1 MRLLVVHPGSLWATH
16 DVYTGLSAGFKAGGH
31 EVIDYALDGR
41 ISASRVWLQYLWRKQ
56 VRAGGPL
63 AGERPNEADAIYHAG
78 QEVVARALRF
88 EVDRVL
94 VICGAYFHPDC
105 AELLRRAGVPT
116 AVVFTES
123 PYDDPEQARLAPR
136 FDVCFTN
143 ERTSVDRLRE
153 ANPNT
158 HYLPAAYDPA
168 THGAH
173 LNGVAD
179 AYTRSPG
186 GSGPPA
192 GEAGVPGHQYLG
204 PPAEGTPLASGRPRS
219 PSASAASVPAHDVV
233 FVGSGFDSRKALL
246 AAVDWTGIDLGLYG
260 AWNDLPAGHPLLP
273 HVRSGVV
280 DNARAGALYR
290 QAKIGLNLYRA
301 SGGLPAESLNP
312 RAYELAADG
321 VFTLSHPRAE
331 VEEKFAGRVATFQS
345 ASDLGSLVKHLLQVP
360 GDLAHVGRSLPPVVT
375 EDTYTHRAAQL
386 VAHLNGA

>member
-16 DVYTGLSAGFKAGGH
+16 DVYTGLSAGLQAGGH

-41 ISASRVWLQYLWRKQ
+41 IAASRVWLQYLWRKQ

-94 VICGAYFHPDC
+94 VVCGAYFHPDC

-123 PYDDPEQARLAPR
+123 PYDDPEQAKLAPR

-143 ERTSVDRLRE
+143 ERTSVPRLRE

-168 THGAH
+168 QHGPH
-173 LNGVAD
+173 LNG
-179 AYTRSPG
+179 S
-186 GSGPPA
+186 SFSSSS
-192 GEAGVPGHQYLG
+192 E
-204 PPAEGTPLASGRPRS
+204 RPKQE
-219 PSASAASVPAHDVV
+219 PAHDVV
-233 FVGSGFDSRKALL
+233 FVGSGFDSRRALL
-246 AAVDWTGIDLGLYG
+246 AAVDWAGIDVGLYG
-260 AWNDLPAGHPLLP
+260 AWDDLPAGHPLLP
-273 HVRSGVV
+273 HVRAGVV

-290 QAKIGLNLYRA
+290 QAKIALNLYRA
-301 SGGLPAESLNP
+301 SGGVPAESLNP

-321 VFTLSHPRAE
+321 VFTISHPRAE
-331 VEEKFAGRVATFQS
+331 VAEKFAAADGAPFVSTFATAGELEQRIRYF
-345 ASDLGSLVKHLLQVP
+345 
-360 GDLAHVGRSLPPVVT
+360 LARPRTAGLYGAELPRCVT
-375 EDTYTHRAAQL
+375 EDTYAHRAAQL
-386 VAHLNGA
+386 VAHLS

>member
-16 DVYTGLSAGFKAGGH
+16 DVYTGLSAGLQAGGH

-41 ISASRVWLQYLWRKQ
+41 IAASRVWLQYLWRKQ
-56 VRAGGPL
+56 ARAGGPL

-88 EVDRVL
+88 AVDRVL
-94 VICGAYFHPDC
+94 VVCGAYFHPDC

-123 PYDDPEQARLAPR
+123 PYDDSEQAKLAPR

-143 ERTSVDRLRE
+143 ERTSVPVLRRT
-153 ANPNT
+153 NPNT
-158 HYLPAAYDPA
+158 HYLPGGYNAA
-168 THGAH
+168 THGPQYRH
-173 LNGVAD
+173 EVITAD
-179 AYTRSPG
+179 G
-186 GSGPPA
+186 
-192 GEAGVPGHQYLG
+192 
-204 PPAEGTPLASGRPRS
+204 AEERVNNA
-219 PSASAASVPAHDVV
+219 VPAHDVV

-246 AAVDWTGIDLGLYG
+246 SAVDWRGIDVGLYG
-260 AWNDLPAGHPLLP
+260 AWDDLPAGHPLLP

-290 QAKIGLNLYRA
+290 TAKIGLNLYRA
-301 SGGLPAESLNP
+301 SGGVPAESLNP

-331 VEEKFAGRVATFQS
+331 VEEKFGGRVATFQS
-345 ASDLGSLVKHLLQVP
+345 AADLGSLVRHLLEVP
-360 GDLAHVGRSLPPVVT
+360 GDLAHVGRSLPPVVAG
-375 EDTYTHRAAQL
+375 DTYTHRAAQL
-386 VAHLNGA
+386 VAHLAA

>member
-16 DVYTGLSAGFKAGGH
+16 DVYTGLSAGLQAGGH

-94 VICGAYFHPDC
+94 VVCGAYFHPDC

-123 PYDDPEQARLAPR
+123 PYDDPEQAKLAPR

-153 ANPNT
+153 ANPST

-168 THGAH
+168 RHGPH
-173 LNGVAD
+173 LNG
-179 AYTRSPG
+179 
-186 GSGPPA
+186 
-192 GEAGVPGHQYLG
+192 
-204 PPAEGTPLASGRPRS
+204 
-219 PSASAASVPAHDVV
+219 SAPAHDVV

-246 AAVDWTGIDLGLYG
+246 SAVDWTGIDVGLYG
-260 AWNDLPAGHPLLP
+260 AWDDLPVGHPLTP
-273 HVRSGVV
+273 YVRSGVV

-290 QAKIGLNLYRA
+290 KAKIGLNLYRA

-331 VEEKFAGRVATFQS
+331 VGERFGLDVPVFRTAAELGRAVRHYLEHGDER
-345 ASDLGSLVKHLLQVP
+345 ASLGAHLP
-360 GDLAHVGRSLPPVVT
+360 DAVT
-375 EDTYTHRAAQL
+375 EDTYAHRAAQL
-386 VAHLNGA
+386 VAHLNRD

>member
-1 MRLLVVHPGSLWATH
+1 MRLLVCHPGSLWATH
-16 DVYTGLSAGFKAGGH
+16 DVYTGLSAGLQAGGH

-41 ISASRVWLQYLWRKQ
+41 IAASRVWLQYLWRKQ

-63 AGERPNEADAIYHAG
+63 AGQRPNEADAIYHAG

-94 VICGAYFHPDC
+94 VVCGAYFHPDC

-123 PYDDPEQARLAPR
+123 PYDDPEQAKLAPR

-153 ANPNT
+153 VNPNT

-168 THGAH
+168 QHGPP
-173 LNGVAD
+173 LNG
-179 AYTRSPG
+179 
-186 GSGPPA
+186 PA
-192 GEAGVPGHQYLG
+192 GAAQAAPMARSSVVERGAVTAAVAGSS
-204 PPAEGTPLASGRPRS
+204 PA
-219 PSASAASVPAHDVV
+219 VPAHDVV
-233 FVGSGFDSRKALL
+233 FVGSGFDSRRALL
-246 AAVDWTGIDLGLYG
+246 AAVDWTGIDFGLYG
-260 AWNDLPAGHPLLP
+260 AWDDLPAGHPLLP

-290 QAKIGLNLYRA
+290 KARIGLNLYRS
-301 SGGLPAESLNP
+301 SGGVPAESLNP

-331 VEEKFAGRVATFQS
+331 VEEKFGGRVATFRS
-345 ASDLGSLVKHLLQVP
+345 AADLGSLVRHLLEVP
-360 GDLAHVGRSLPPVVT
+360 GDLVHVGRSLPPVVAD
-375 EDTYTHRAAQL
+375 DTYAHRAAQL
-386 VAHLNGA
+386 VAHLCE

>member
-16 DVYTGLSAGFKAGGH
+16 DVYTGLSAGLQAGGH

-88 EVDRVL
+88 DVDRVL
-94 VICGAYFHPDC
+94 VVCGAYFHPDC

-123 PYDDPEQARLAPR
+123 PYDDPEQAKLAPR

-143 ERTSVDRLRE
+143 ERTSVARLRE
-153 ANPNT
+153 ANRNT

-168 THGAH
+168 QHGPH
-173 LNGVAD
+173 LNGQA
-179 AYTRSPG
+179 
-186 GSGPPA
+186 
-192 GEAGVPGHQYLG
+192 
-204 PPAEGTPLASGRPRS
+204 
-219 PSASAASVPAHDVV
+219 PAHDVV
-233 FVGSGFDSRKALL
+233 FVGSGFDSRRALL
-246 AAVDWTGIDLGLYG
+246 AAVDWAGIDLGLYG
-260 AWNDLPAGHPLLP
+260 AWDDLPAGHPLLP

-290 QAKIGLNLYRA
+290 QARIGLNLYRA
-301 SGGLPAESLNP
+301 SGGVPAESLNP

-331 VEEKFAGRVATFQS
+331 VEQKFGGRVATFQS
-345 ASDLGSLVKHLLQVP
+345 AADLGSLVRHLLRLP
-360 GDLAHVGRSLPPVVT
+360 GDLAHVGGSLPPVVAQ
-375 EDTYTHRAAQL
+375 DTYTHRAAQL
-386 VAHLNGA
+386 VAHLS

>member
-1 MRLLVVHPGSLWATH
+1 MRLLVCHPGSLWATH
-16 DVYTGLSAGFKAGGH
+16 DVYTGLSAGLQAGGH

-94 VICGAYFHPDC
+94 VVCGAYFHPDC

-123 PYDDPEQARLAPR
+123 PYDDPEQAKLAPR

-168 THGAH
+168 QHGPP
-173 LNGVAD
+173 LNGAVPMARSSVVERGAVTAAVAGS
-179 AYTRSPG
+179 SP
-186 GSGPPA
+186 A
-192 GEAGVPGHQYLG
+192 
-204 PPAEGTPLASGRPRS
+204 
-219 PSASAASVPAHDVV
+219 VPAHDVV
-233 FVGSGFDSRKALL
+233 FVGSGFDSRRALL
-246 AAVDWTGIDLGLYG
+246 AAVDWTGVDFGLYG
-260 AWNDLPAGHPLLP
+260 AWDDLPAGHPLLP

-290 QAKIGLNLYRA
+290 QARIALNLYRA
-301 SGGLPAESLNP
+301 SGGVPAESLNP

-331 VEEKFAGRVATFQS
+331 VAEKFAGRVPTFRT
-345 ASDLGSLVKHLLQVP
+345 AEELGALVRHFVRA
-360 GDLAHVGRSLPPVVT
+360 DRDRAHVGARLADAVT
-375 EDTYTHRAAQL
+375 EDTYTHRAARL